1 MRIDRMEPRDVYYA
15 ETAIAEL
22 ELAEKMWQQKRL
34 ARAQEHLRE
43 ARYWA
48 FKVPEEEFTGT
59 PFLNN
64 LRELELKLLRGF

>member
-1 MRIDRMEPRDVYYA
+1 MRIDRMDPRHVYYA

-22 ELAEKMWQQKRL
+22 ELAEKMREQGRL

-59 PFLNN
+59 PFVDN
-64 LRELELKLLRGF
+64 LRAMELKLYRGF

>member
-1 MRIDRMEPRDVYYA
+1 MRIDRMESAHAYFA

-22 ELAEKMWQQKRL
+22 ERAEKLWQEKRI

-43 ARYWA
+43 ARYCA

-64 LRELELKLLRGF
+64 LRELELKLIRGF

>member
-1 MRIDRMEPRDVYYA
+1 MEPMHAYFA
-15 ETAIAEL
+15 ETAIDEL
-22 ELAEKMWQQKRL
+22 KRAEKFWNEKRV

-64 LRELELKLLRGF
+64 LRELELKLYRGF

>member
-22 ELAEKMWQQKRL
+22 ELAEKMRQQKRL

-64 LRELELKLLRGF
+64 LRELEIKLSRGF